1 MSGVAFGGVKA
12 TQSRRGCGS
21 ISSRQTSLRFSPSAS
36 LLSDCKLVLFSQVD
50 SPAFLHLSSSAAA
63 AAAAQFTPLCLTV
76 DFVAKRAFFRSFLEA
91 SSINSSI
98 NTTTTFCLVAPLL
111 TQKVVFNRLSSNSSP
126 SRTFAAPA

>member
-12 TQSRRGCGS
+12 TESRRGCGS

-63 AAAAQFTPLCLTV
+63 AAQFTPLCLTV

-91 SSINSSI
+91 SSINSST